1 MTKQKTYP
9 SKKDKEL
16 FEAILSLRNIN
27 EAENFFRDLLTI
39 PEIKDFAKRLQIAKL
54 LNRGLTYSETAEK
67 VKASTSTVSRVA
79 HWLFRGTG
87 GYKLILSRL
96 KNKRGY

>member
-1 MTKQKTYP
+1 MAKENTYP
-9 SKKDKEL
+9 SKVDKEL
-16 FEAILSLRNIN
+16 FEAILELKDAG
-27 EAENFFRDLLTI
+27 EATKFFRDLLTI
-39 PEIKDFAKRLQIAKL
+39 PEIKDLAKRWQIVKL
-54 LNRGLTYSETAEK
+54 LNRGLTYSEVAEK

-96 KNKRGY
+96 KNK

>member
-1 MTKQKTYP
+1 MVEKNIYP
-9 SKKDKEL
+9 SKEDREL
-16 FEAILSLRNIN
+16 FEAILHLENVN
-27 EAENFFRDLLTI
+27 EAEKFFRDLLTI

-54 LNRGLTYSETAEK
+54 LNRGLTYSEVAEK

-87 GYKLILSRL
+87 GYKLILSRTR
-96 KNKRGY
+96 KKQT

>member
-1 MTKQKTYP
+1 MAEQNTYP
-9 SKKDKEL
+9 NKEDKEL
-16 FEAILSLRNIN
+16 FGAILKLKDSG
-27 EAENFFRDLLTI
+27 EATKFFRDLLTI
-39 PEIKDFAKRLQIAKL
+39 PEIKDLAKRWQIVKL
-54 LNRGLTYSETAEK
+54 LNRGLTYSEVAEE

-96 KNKRGY
+96 KNK